1 MPTVSFVPL
10 RILPGATF
18 TFPAC
23 PNCKTKVLRVAPN
36 LLSCPRCRSHY
47 PDAKMAL
54 RFRVRAT
61 VLCGALQTKVTLF
74 GGRLNAVFGM
84 TARALETLLAATDAL
99 PNTGLLDALAHILVG
114 TRIEACVSAKFMKR
128 YKPSQLG
135 PAVLDAAQLASACS
149 GGGGG
154 TLVGLAEDALIN
166 SFRVLNVRCTVLDLL
181 CLALSGREEQHLS
194 RGIGRA
200 ARSSY
205 RKVANHA
212 PAHKWDFGGQSSS
225 VISNTL
231 PENYWPESWLKL
243 DCPLVF
249 ETVPVERYLTEELK
263 LNLVQPVLPSDS
275 AVLLPAAE
283 PVEACAPN
291 NPVQVDPSD
300 SLASQLNGLDLNDDD
315 NDESVP
321 ESPELVGYA
330 PVTQQSVTQAMSAM
344 SLQDDTLNDD
354 NDDESVPSSPELIG
368 IGAVA
373 ARQTVAQGDPH
384 KPIQDDMLAM
394 LLDGLN
400 LDNDKY
406 TQTQPTQQPLT
417 QRTQRT
423 HASSRRTVPAP
434 APSQDTMLAVLLDGF
449 SLNGDETF
457 MVDAGAAPRAAGGNH
472 RAQTTAGG
480 NAPSQRKG
488 DFAASQTFYGT
499 QTFYGD
505 DSDLAALVDRLT
517 LDGQDGF

>member
-1 MPTVSFVPL
+1 
-10 RILPGATF
+10 
-18 TFPAC
+18 
-23 PNCKTKVLRVAPN
+23 
-36 LLSCPRCRSHY
+36 
-47 PDAKMAL
+47 MAL

-99 PNTGLLDALAHILVG
+99 PNTGILDALAHILVG

-135 PAVLDAAQLASACS
+135 PEVWEAAQLASACS
-149 GGGGG
+149 GCGAGG
-154 TLVGLAEDALIN
+154 TLVGLADDALIN

-181 CLALSGREEQHLS
+181 CPSLSAGEEQYLS
-194 RGIGRA
+194 RGIGGA

-205 RKVANHA
+205 RKVSSHV
-212 PAHKWDFGGQSSS
+212 PAHKWDFGGQASS

-231 PENYWPESWLKL
+231 PENHWPESWLKL

-249 ETVPVERYLTEELK
+249 ETVPVERFLTEELK
-263 LNLVQPVLPSDS
+263 LNLVRPVLPSDS
-275 AVLLPAAE
+275 AVLPPAAE
-283 PVEACAPN
+283 PVEACAPGD
-291 NPVQVDPSD
+291 PTQVDLSD
-300 SLASQLNGLDLNDDD
+300 SLASQLNGVDLNDDD
-315 NDESVP
+315 DDECVP
-321 ESPELVGYA
+321 ESPELIGYA

-354 NDDESVPSSPELIG
+354 DDESVPSSPELIG
-368 IGAVA
+368 TSAVA
-373 ARQTVAQGDPH
+373 ARQTVAQGEPH

-400 LDNDKY
+400 LDDDKY
-406 TQTQPTQQPLT
+406 TQTQPTPQQPP

-423 HASSRRTVPAP
+423 HALPRRTVSAL
-434 APSQDTMLAVLLDGF
+434 APSQDAMLAVLLDGF
-449 SLNGDETF
+449 SLDGDETF
-457 MVDAGAAPRAAGGNH
+457 MVDAGAAPRAGGGNH
-472 RAQTTAGG
+472 RAQTAAGG

-488 DFAASQTFYGT
+488 DIAASQTFYGT

-517 LDGQDGF
+517 LGGQDGF